1 MPWQPNPVQFP
12 DIELVVTG
20 GLRGV
25 LPVDVF
31 VGRAIPSEGSGGRR
45 PRMVIV
51 NRDGGNDDGVTD
63 FPRVRLRVWD
73 QSAQAANDLAG
84 LVAASMQRLVGTTAI
99 TRARKESGPYDVPDE
114 SGQEQRYLLFSLRTE
129 GVQLP

>member
-1 MPWQPNPVQFP
+1 MPPWQPNPVQFP
-12 DIELVVTG
+12 DIELVVTS
-20 GLRGV
+20 GLRPW
-25 LPVDVF
+25 LPAGVF
-31 VGRAIPSEGSGGRR
+31 VGRAVPAERR

-73 QSAQAANDLAG
+73 ETAQAVNDLAA
-84 LVAASMQRLVGTTAI
+84 LVAASMQRLVGTTVV
-99 TRARKESGPYDVPDE
+99 TRARKESGPYDVPDA

-129 GVQLP
+129 GVQLS